1 MGFKSRFSPS
11 KQAAANKVQETTD
24 SIPIELLPYHLRWRD
39 HPDTSSVANQTLT
52 TSTSRTSRMGC
63 LGRSP
68 PLLPICWD
76 GTVPAHKLVGAYG
89 GARQQ
94 CVLMGSLQK
103 VAIAISGE

>member
-1 MGFKSRFSPS
+1 
-11 KQAAANKVQETTD
+11 
-24 SIPIELLPYHLRWRD
+24 
-39 HPDTSSVANQTLT
+39 
-52 TSTSRTSRMGC
+52 MGC

-76 GTVPAHKLVGAYG
+76 GMVPAHKLVGAYG

-103 VAIAISGE
+103 VAIAISGSLGSHQPGHHFPEATANSSTSPMVPVSDPH